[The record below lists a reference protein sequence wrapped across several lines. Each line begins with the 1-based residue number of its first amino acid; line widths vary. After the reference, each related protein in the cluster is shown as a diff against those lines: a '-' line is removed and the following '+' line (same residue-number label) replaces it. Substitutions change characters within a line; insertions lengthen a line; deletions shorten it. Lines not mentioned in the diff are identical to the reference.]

1 MDESTCKQIEDW
13 TRNINILHEE
23 LENSPSCRSC
33 VIVAAAYLDI
43 VLRDLLSFFL
53 SAPHNKDED
62 KELFSGFGPLS
73 SFNSRI
79 LISSRLGL
87 ISDYEYRALQ
97 VVRKIRN
104 SFAHNLS
111 VDSLDN
117 HRNILFAVI
126 PPRELIPVKSIP
138 LASSNDV
145 ALPLPI
151 IPSIDLTSTRDV
163 FVKVVMCLSNLLSA
177 RCLFIKRQ
185 KRKVPGDFKSI
196 IDIDNQRIGELQTSL
211 EEVERLVKLELKAIE
226 LNREK
231 LELLRQNGK
240 GATADIKECQEEIN
254 RLENDLER
262 DYEAFKMTDTLIS
275 VSIFARDQIK
285 KAFEEQV

>member
-1 MDESTCKQIEDW
+1 MDESTSKQIEDW

-87 ISDYEYRALQ
+87 ISDYEYRALR

-117 HRNILFAVI
+117 HKSILLTVI
-126 PPRELIPVKSIP
+126 PPKELIPVKSIP
-138 LASSNDV
+138 LASSYDEV
-145 ALPLPI
+145 PPLPI
-151 IPSIDLTSTRDV
+151 ISGIDLTSARDI
-163 FVKVVMCLSNLLSA
+163 FVKVVMCLSNLLAA
-177 RCLFIKRQ
+177 RCLFIKKQ
-185 KRKVPGDFKSI
+185 KREVPEDFKSI

-211 EEVERLVKLELKAIE
+211 EEVERLINLELKAIE

-240 GATADIKECQEEIN
+240 GAVAEIKECQEEID
-254 RLENDLER
+254 RLENDLEK
-262 DYEAFKMTDTLIS
+262 DYEAFKMTDTFIS

>member
-1 MDESTCKQIEDW
+1 MDESTSKQIEDW

-87 ISDYEYRALQ
+87 ISDYEYRALR

-117 HRNILFAVI
+117 HKSILLTVI
-126 PPRELIPVKSIP
+126 PPKELIPVKSIP
-138 LASSNDV
+138 LASSYDEV
-145 ALPLPI
+145 PPLPI
-151 IPSIDLTSTRDV
+151 ISGIDLTSARDI

-177 RCLFIKRQ
+177 RCLFIKKQ
-185 KRKVPGDFKSI
+185 KREVPEDFKSI

-211 EEVERLVKLELKAIE
+211 EEVERLINLELKAIE

-240 GATADIKECQEEIN
+240 GVAAEIKECQEEIN
-254 RLENDLER
+254 RLENDLEK
-262 DYEAFKMTDTLIS
+262 DYEAFKITDTFIS

>member
-1 MDESTCKQIEDW
+1 MDESTSKQIEDW

-87 ISDYEYRALQ
+87 ISDYEYRALR

-117 HRNILFAVI
+117 HKSILLTVI
-126 PPRELIPVKSIP
+126 PPKELIPVKSIP
-138 LASSNDV
+138 LASSYDEV
-145 ALPLPI
+145 PPLPI
-151 IPSIDLTSTRDV
+151 ISGIDLTSARDI

-177 RCLFIKRQ
+177 RCLFIKKQ
-185 KRKVPGDFKSI
+185 KREVPEDFKSI
-196 IDIDNQRIGELQTSL
+196 IDIDNQKIGELQTSL
-211 EEVERLVKLELKAIE
+211 EEVERLIKLELKAIE

-240 GATADIKECQEEIN
+240 GATAEIKECQEEIN

-262 DYEAFKMTDTLIS
+262 DYEAFKMIDTFIS